1 MTDLQLTNQS
11 AFLPENLR
19 RSDYTNTLAA
29 EAARIGLYTE
39 DDILAIQTGL
49 MNTLAVVIGYASKNE
64 STSVRLDK
72 ANDYLACILYNCD
85 TYLLTLSDP
94 IKAAEHLKSLPIEE
108 MYNRG
113 FAINRDLFREAKRL
127 FANVRYTRLHDG
139 SKTYNRAL
147 DVLLPHY
154 LGAYDPRFN
163 AQEKLFMSIPS
174 LGIRGPFHM
183 DETVSMLTRLLEIQ
197 KGRLSDVQ
205 V

>member
-11 AFLPENLR
+11 AFQPENLR

-49 MNTLAVVIGYASKNE
+49 MNTLAVVIGYATKNE

-72 ANDYLACILYNCD
+72 ANEYLGCVLYNCD
-85 TYLLTLSDP
+85 TYLLTLADP
-94 IKAAEHLKSLPIEE
+94 FQAAEQLKSIPMEE
-108 MYNRG
+108 LYNRG
-113 FAINRDLFREAKRL
+113 FAINRDHFREAKRL
-127 FANVRYTRLHDG
+127 LTNVRYTRLHDG
-139 SKTYNRAL
+139 SKTYNRAV
-147 DVLLPHY
+147 DILLPHY
-154 LGAYDPRFN
+154 LGSYDPRFN
-163 AQEKLFMSIPS
+163 AQDQLYMSIPS

-183 DETVSMLTRLLEIQ
+183 DETVAMLEKLLEIQ
-197 KGRLSDVQ
+197 KGRKSDLQ

>member
-1 MTDLQLTNQS
+1 MTELQLTSQNGFQ
-11 AFLPENLR
+11 PENLR
-19 RSDYTNTLAA
+19 KSDYTNTLAA

-39 DDILAIQTGL
+39 DDILSIQTGL
-49 MNTLAVVIGYASKNE
+49 MNTLAVVIGYATKNE

-85 TYLLTLSDP
+85 TYLLTLNDP
-94 IKAAEHLKSLPIEE
+94 MTAADYLKSMSIEE

-113 FAINRDLFREAKRL
+113 FAINRDHFREAKRL
-127 FANVRYTRLHDG
+127 FANVRYTHLHDG
-139 SKTYNRAL
+139 SKTYNRAI
-147 DVLLPHY
+147 DILLPHY

-163 AQEKLFMSIPS
+163 AQDKLFMSIPS

-183 DETVSMLTRLLEIQ
+183 DETVTMLTRLLEIQ
-197 KGRLSDVQ
+197 KGRKSDVQ